1 MTGTFIS
8 QCILLLL
15 PPKCCMSLV
24 IITLYLHA
32 TESSSENILTKILV
46 HIVHISGKF
55 NFKYFD
61 NSRMAVILLPKLY
74 FQNDAFKLRNELRY
88 FQICLPTRLS
98 LYFFLGRIL
107 PVSQPSVEKLENE
120 NVPSPRM
127 HLPLFTFMT
136 YRAS

>member
-1 MTGTFIS
+1 MTGTLIS
-8 QCILLLL
+8 QYTLLTL

-46 HIVHISGKF
+46 HISGKF

-61 NSRMAVILLPKLY
+61 NSKVAVILFPKLY
-74 FQNDAFKLRNELRY
+74 FQNDAFQLRNGLRH
-88 FQICLPTRLS
+88 FQICLLTRLA

-107 PVSQPSVEKLENE
+107 SVSPPSVEELESE
-120 NVPSPRM
+120 NVPSPRIY
-127 HLPLFTFMT
+127 LPLFTFMT

>member
-1 MTGTFIS
+1 
-8 QCILLLL
+8 
-15 PPKCCMSLV
+15 MSLV

-32 TESSSENILTKILV
+32 TESSSENILTNIL
-46 HIVHISGKF
+46 VHISGKF

-61 NSRMAVILLPKLY
+61 NSKMAVILLPKLY
-74 FQNDAFKLRNELRY
+74 FQNDAFKFRNGLRY

-107 PVSQPSVEKLENE
+107 PVFQPSVEKLKNE